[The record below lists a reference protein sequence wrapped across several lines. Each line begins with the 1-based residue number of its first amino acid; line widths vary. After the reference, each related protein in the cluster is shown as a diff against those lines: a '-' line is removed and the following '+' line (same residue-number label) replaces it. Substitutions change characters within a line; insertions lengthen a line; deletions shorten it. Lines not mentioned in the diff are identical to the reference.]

1 MANPGKSPEV
11 KKLIGSRAPDTVA
24 PTLLRVS
31 NAPEPL
37 RPLAQSGIEM
47 WERIWAMPETW
58 INPATDIEVFQI
70 LCELLDERDLV
81 RAYVLDNIEAW
92 HERSALRELDKTI
105 HRFMTDMFLTPSAR
119 QRAGLVEAKKESK
132 LEELLARKAAKQ

>member
-1 MANPGKSPEV
+1 MANPGKSAEV
-11 KKLIGSRAPDTVA
+11 KKLIGSRAPEQA
-24 PTLLRVS
+24 AATLIKIS
-31 NAPEPL
+31 HTPEPL
-37 RPLAQSGIEM
+37 RPLAQTGIEM

-58 INPATDIEVFQI
+58 INPATDIEIFQM
-70 LCELLDERDLV
+70 LCELLDERDIV

-105 HRFMTDMFLTPSAR
+105 HRYMTDMFLTPSAR

-132 LEELLARKAAKQ
+132 LEELMARKAERG

>member
-1 MANPGKSPEV
+1 MANPGKSAEV
-11 KKLIGSRAPDTVA
+11 KKLIGSRAPEVTPA
-24 PTLLRVS
+24 TLLRVS
-31 NAPEPL
+31 HAPEPL
-37 RPLAQSGIEM
+37 RPLMQSGMEL

-58 INPATDIEVFQI
+58 INPSTDIEIFQM
-70 LCELLDERDLV
+70 LCELIDERDIV

-105 HRFMTDMFLTPSAR
+105 HRLMNDMFLTPSAR

-132 LEELLARKAAKQ
+132 LEELMARKAERG